1 MGSLSK
7 LLPYTCHE
15 LGHPWNHS
23 CFSSSA
29 EVGIIGFIESCKIYG
44 VVYLLTGLVKYRK
57 LNHKYGQKL
66 LRDYI
71 TSVCFLTVNAFGY
84 IGSFCILRHILGHV
98 NFLSASFLPGFISS
112 LMAINV
118 ERPERRPLLAIYVT
132 NVASECLWNTAV
144 GYGYVKPIPR
154 GEILVFAGSMAVLG
168 YNFRSSKPLSR
179 LINSLLQLLLGC
191 GESGAMIVARK
202 TTSPRKLQGLQP
214 KPQPWLFRRV
224 MSLFTNSHLLCP
236 HRGGCLPN
244 FFVMGVRGFFQGFL
258 MQFSVK
264 LLSSASRLIRHPG
277 KLLDLFFNRNN
288 FNAGLFLAWF
298 ISVFKGTCCAGRW
311 WHGKEEASHGAV
323 AGVLSAFAMYFYSA
337 PSLALYMMW
346 KVLEC
351 VYEKGCDEGYLPRIP
366 GSVELLYSI
375 STGYLFHVAVMEMH
389 YMKPSYWRF
398 LLRLTW
404 GRLQDYNR
412 HLLTPFGMDSARGLN
427 GIWPKYDLK
436 HVSESVRKMIPNP
449 IVMKL

>member
-132 NVASECLWNTAV
+132 NV
-144 GYGYVKPIPR
+144 
-154 GEILVFAGSMAVLG
+154 
-168 YNFRSSKPLSR
+168 
-179 LINSLLQLLLGC
+179 
-191 GESGAMIVARK
+191 
-202 TTSPRKLQGLQP
+202 
-214 KPQPWLFRRV
+214 
-224 MSLFTNSHLLCP
+224 
-236 HRGGCLPN
+236 
-244 FFVMGVRGFFQGFL
+244 
-258 MQFSVK
+258 
-264 LLSSASRLIRHPG
+264 
-277 KLLDLFFNRNN
+277 
-288 FNAGLFLAWF
+288 
-298 ISVFKGTCCAGRW
+298 
-311 WHGKEEASHGAV
+311 
-323 AGVLSAFAMYFYSA
+323 
-337 PSLALYMMW
+337 
-346 KVLEC
+346 
-351 VYEKGCDEGYLPRIP
+351 
-366 GSVELLYSI
+366 
-375 STGYLFHVAVMEMH
+375 
-389 YMKPSYWRF
+389 
-398 LLRLTW
+398 
-404 GRLQDYNR
+404 
-412 HLLTPFGMDSARGLN
+412 
-427 GIWPKYDLK
+427 
-436 HVSESVRKMIPNP
+436 
-449 IVMKL
+449 